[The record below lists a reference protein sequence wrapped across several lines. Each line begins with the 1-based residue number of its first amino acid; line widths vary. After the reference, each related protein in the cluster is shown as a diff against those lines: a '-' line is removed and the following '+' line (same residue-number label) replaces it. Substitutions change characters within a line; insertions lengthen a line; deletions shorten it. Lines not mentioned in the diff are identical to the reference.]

1 MIDWNHDGKI
11 DYKDD
16 AFFHNVVLKGEEK
29 DKEMEEKQGIT
40 PYSHSTSTNSSNGL
54 KWFFIILFVY
64 IFMQIIGG

>member
-11 DYKDD
+11 DYKDE

-29 DKEMEEKQGIT
+29 DKELEEKGTI
-40 PYSHSTSTNSSNGL
+40 PYSHSTSSDSGNGA
-54 KWFFIILFVY
+54 KWFFIILFIY